1 MNKKGFTLVEIL
13 GVIIILAT
21 ILAIAMPKITDTI
34 YEAQYKA
41 FTNDVNEL
49 HGITKLEYNNK
60 NEYRTYYFEDGK
72 QVNIEEVGK
81 LDFKGDNPGRGYI
94 EIYQNGDIE
103 FYLVSKNEKFC
114 ASKSVNEET
123 ATIQNCGVVDST
135 KKENFNLETSY
146 ISTTNSILVTL
157 IPKNGEKDVVI
168 TDYYYRLDNGKIIN
182 SSKANHLF
190 KKLKNT
196 DENGNAKKYNITVKA
211 CSKSGTCKEEKKKI
225 TMQLIDDIEYTLSTT
240 DWSKEKTITF
250 KYPDLKDTEG
260 NSIGIN
266 EISTDLGKT
275 FTKYTGE
282 ITVKEDTTF
291 VARVSDGTNSITSA
305 SIKVIKFDYEAPT
318 ITNVSG
324 NPSNWT
330 NKNVTIV
337 VNGASDNGKSGLAEQ
352 AYSFDG
358 GVTWQKENSKTY
370 TSNTSNIVIK
380 VRDKL
385 DNIYTHTSEINISKI
400 DKTGPSKPT
409 ITLFKGVNYTVN
421 SSYSSGSWTN
431 QDILTSAKSSDSES
445 GIAYYEY
452 TNDKVHWSGDITK
465 LGWKTT
471 YYSGKNE
478 LQYWIAWQ
486 IGKINFYVRA
496 VDNVGNKGEIS
507 NIFTLGIDK
516 ESPSTPTTMNFVFS
530 NWSGYSNNSWTNQDV
545 YAGRTS
551 SNPGPTGSTDNL
563 SGICKYQISS
573 DGSNYRDYAY
583 NSSDS
588 MYYMHTTGTHTR
600 YFRAVDC
607 AGNVGNAISRVAR
620 IDKGIPTA
628 PSILGQLSGWVN
640 YYQIVWVTNTS
651 SSYSGI
657 KKYQFCDISVND
669 VSKCTWKDLY
679 NNTTGVVSG
688 LDVAYYHASNGD
700 LINKFLG
707 NVNSLNSHY
716 NSYGKNEGR
725 NPSNSSWVRTAQN
738 ISSEGVHY
746 VFFRA
751 INNAGTNGYSSGS
764 QNINIDVTA
773 PTFSWSHSWGQ
784 GVAFNEHITFYCSD
798 SLSGQNKATLCD
810 AYGCGTSTQTYAY
823 VFGSDVNPS
832 WILEGTCV
840 DNAGNS
846 VSAQSAFSIYNP
858 NSGGSTCNKGTCTGY
873 KYSGGGTGAS
883 CSAQGGTSVATSKCG
898 GSYSFCCRI
907 PYSYTCCK

>member
-1 MNKKGFTLVEIL
+1 MSKKGFTLMEML

-103 FYLVSKNEKFC
+103 FELVSKNGKFC
-114 ASKSVNEET
+114 ASKSINEEK
-123 ATIQNCGVVDST
+123 AVIQRCNKINTSEKFT
-135 KKENFNLETSY
+135 LKTSY

-211 CSKSGTCKEEKKKI
+211 CSKSGTCKEEKI
-225 TMQLIDDIEYTLSTT
+225 NATMQLIGDIKYTITKIPDLEDT
-240 DWSKEKTITF
+240 DWAKEKTITF
-250 KYPDLKDTEG
+250 EYPDLKDIEG

-266 EISTDLGKT
+266 EISTDGKT

-337 VNGASDNGKSGLAEQ
+337 VNGASDNGKSGLAEK
-352 AYSFDG
+352 AYSFDEG
-358 GVTWQKENSKTY
+358 KTWQKENSKTY
-370 TSNTSNIVIK
+370 TSNGKVVIK
-380 VRDKL
+380 VKDKL
-385 DNIYTHTSEINISKI
+385 DNIYTQTFDITYIDKVKPTCTSSGGNSNWTKDSVTLVGYCSDSESGCTGNAIRKITDEMNSTTESPGMVYDNVGNSTKCPSNQLVRI
-400 DKTGPSKPT
+400 DKTGPS
-409 ITLFKGVNYTVN
+409 
-421 SSYSSGSWTN
+421 
-431 QDILTSAKSSDSES
+431 A
-445 GIAYYEY
+445 
-452 TNDKVHWSGDITK
+452 
-465 LGWKTT
+465 
-471 YYSGKNE
+471 
-478 LQYWIAWQ
+478 
-486 IGKINFYVRA
+486 
-496 VDNVGNKGEIS
+496 
-507 NIFTLGIDK
+507 
-516 ESPSTPTTMNFVFS
+516 PTTMNFVFS

-545 YAGRTS
+545 YAGRTKES
-551 SNPGPTGSTDNL
+551 PGPTGSTDNL

-583 NSSDS
+583 NLNDS
-588 MYYMHTTGTHTR
+588 MYYMSTTGTHTR

-620 IDKGIPTA
+620 IDKIRP
-628 PSILGQLSGWVN
+628 
-640 YYQIVWVTNTS
+640 IV
-651 SSYSGI
+651 SYSP
-657 KKYQFCDISVND
+657 
-669 VSKCTWKDLY
+669 
-679 NNTTGVVSG
+679 SG
-688 LDVAYYHASNGD
+688 LG
-700 LINKFLG
+700 
-707 NVNSLNSHY
+707 
-716 NSYGKNEGR
+716 
-725 NPSNSSWVRTAQN
+725 SNSSNRGLNIKITASDENFDKMNIHVYKNWVNIVPQN
-738 ISSEGVHY
+738 NIKTSSYEISLPAEEGEY
-746 VFFRA
+746 QVFT
-751 INNAGTNGYSSGS
+751 NAY
-764 QNINIDVTA
+764 D
-773 PTFSWSHSWGQ
+773 
-784 GVAFNEHITFYCSD
+784 
-798 SLSGQNKATLCD
+798 K
-810 AYGCGTSTQTYAY
+810 
-823 VFGSDVNPS
+823 
-832 WILEGTCV
+832 
-840 DNAGNS
+840 AGNIQIE
-846 VSAQSAFSIYNP
+846 AANE
-858 NSGGSTCNKGTCTGY
+858 GGWYLKIY
-873 KYSGGGTGAS
+873 KYSS
-883 CSAQGGTSVATSKCG
+883 ATSKGSCKEYNSCASAGCAKYNYRYEGANYPNTCG
-898 GSYSFCCRI
+898 SKGGYPVNDSYCKNGRVSYCCAI
-907 PYSYTCCK
+907 PTTCKKYKTSAACGCKTYNYSTTYTWQEI